1 MLIVGPTFF
10 RKIIYDAA
18 NWTSDIITHVLS
30 TITSPH
36 MTEISFPLYLTL
48 QHIEQEDYPSIQW
61 TELDKAVSNAIRI
74 GGSKRLNLVLLAQP
88 DFRKEEDVQNE
99 DEKSLLISCMSS
111 YLPISDSRGV
121 VRILIPHR
129 IQDFFR

>member
-1 MLIVGPTFF
+1 
-10 RKIIYDAA
+10 
-18 NWTSDIITHVLS
+18 
-30 TITSPH
+30 